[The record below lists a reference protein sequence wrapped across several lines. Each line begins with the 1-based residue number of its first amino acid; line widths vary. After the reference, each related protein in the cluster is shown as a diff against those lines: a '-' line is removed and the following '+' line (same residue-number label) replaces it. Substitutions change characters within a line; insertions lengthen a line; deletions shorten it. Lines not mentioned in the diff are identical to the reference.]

1 MQQQSISSDAP
12 IVPIMP
18 IRKECPPGACV
29 CQRELLIEDP
39 SADKRILMLTQEQEK
54 RLIERIGRVAS
65 YDDLLHVQQLLLNQ
79 LGVILHIQPGPREVR
94 TVRGFIIGLE
104 DRPGLCKKTR
114 QAVPA
119 AIRKCLEQHDDIA
132 FAILDKHDLFGQT
145 NDIETPN

>member
-54 RLIERIGRVAS
+54 RLIERIGRVGETFDPNRMAVVEAS
-65 YDDLLHVQQLLLNQ
+65 VSSQPPGIVLLVNRSGYALDGAVKAVAQ
-79 LGVILHIQPGPREVR
+79 VTVSKPG
-94 TVRGFIIGLE
+94 I
-104 DRPGLCKKTR
+104 
-114 QAVPA
+114 
-119 AIRKCLEQHDDIA
+119 
-132 FAILDKHDLFGQT
+132 
-145 NDIETPN
+145 